1 MATAQLKRLVKENC
15 PKPIL
20 DPLLVVWGHLRAAL
34 GYQRFVRHQ
43 TAGPGN
49 SFRGESARE
58 LMPYFDLLS
67 NFDDK
72 NPVAI
77 DLAHNFF
84 IIGSVLAKKPQ
95 SVLELGM
102 GSGYLTSSLVHAL
115 QYNNAGTLTTVDS
128 WYDTDGREPAVV
140 SDFRKSGV
148 NVVLSTEEQF
158 VSRAATDEYDFLI
171 SDADHMRS
179 FEWLDQ
185 HVRIVKPDGIMF
197 FHDTNNPEMF
207 PGLATLERQI
217 AERRLPY
224 FHFKQDSRRGERCSR
239 GLLFVIN
246 KKEIASGAVTS
257 RQI

>member
-1 MATAQLKRLVKENC
+1 MATAQLRRLIKEKC

-20 DPLLVVWGHLRAAL
+20 GPLLVLWNRLREWTT

-43 TAGPGN
+43 EASGARGN
-49 SFRGESARE
+49 SAQE
-58 LMPYFDLLS
+58 LMPYFGLLS
-67 NFDDK
+67 RFDDS

-84 IIGSVLAKKPQ
+84 IVGSVLAKKPKM
-95 SVLELGM
+95 VLELGM

-115 QYNNAGTLTTVDS
+115 KYNGVGTLTTVDS
-128 WYDTDGREPAVV
+128 WYDTNGIEPAVV

-158 VSRAATDEYDFLI
+158 VKQAPTDGYDFLV

-179 FEWLDQ
+179 FEWLDE
-185 HVRIVKPDGIMF
+185 HLRIVKPDGLMF

-207 PGLATLERQI
+207 SGLATLERQVV
-217 AERRLPY
+217 ERGLPY
-224 FHFKQDSRRGERCSR
+224 YHFTQNSRVGERCSR
-239 GLLFVIN
+239 GLLFVMN
-246 KKEIASGAVTS
+246 KKY
-257 RQI
+257 